1 MAERNMM
8 LTVDE
13 YMDLRKLLDSTKESE
28 GAELA
33 LDGPTPR
40 KKKISKY
47 NRELGRQIK
56 ALKVKHP
63 RTAVPKLMKR
73 AHRLTKKKLKKV

>member
-1 MAERNMM
+1 MADRNMM

-13 YMDLRKLLDSTKESE
+13 YMSLRKLLDSSKESE
-28 GAELA
+28 GATLA
-33 LDGPTPR
+33 LDGPEPR

-56 ALKVKHP
+56 KLKVAHP

-73 AHRLTKKKLKKV
+73 AHRATKKKLKM

>member
-1 MAERNMM
+1 MSDRNMM

-28 GAELA
+28 GATLA
-33 LDGPTPR
+33 LDGPEPR
-40 KKKISKY
+40 AKKKVSKY

-56 ALKVKHP
+56 GLKAKHP
-63 RTAVPKLMKR
+63 RTSVPKLMKK
-73 AHRLTKKKLKKV
+73 AHRLTKKKLNG